1 MSTHSC
7 VIAPH
12 LKDALSTVENG
23 KYGRM
28 FPDLPS
34 PETDEA
40 ILLTLGRSGSVMDA
54 ASRMGGNDAA
64 TDNSRI
70 PAGFTFLGQFVAHDI
85 TADRSLLLHHAS
97 LNELRNFRTPRLD
110 LESLYGAGPT
120 GSPYLYDIDD
130 MDKFL
135 LGVNDRDEMKDLPR
149 NRQGRALLGDPRDD
163 VHLIISQL
171 HLAFLKFHNAIVDYL
186 RNKGVQKANVF
197 SEAQRLVRWHYQ
209 WIVVHEFLPLTAGEE
224 LMDDILTNGSKC
236 YAYNERPYIPI
247 EFADAAYRF
256 GHSQVRSIYVLNDGG
271 ARGQVFPDCAGT
283 VPVPHSRVVD
293 WAYFFNVDDRRPPQ
307 ASKRID
313 TILAHSLID
322 LPESVVGE
330 TTIPEEHSLAY
341 RDLVRGE
348 ALDLPSGEAI
358 ARTMGIEPLSR
369 DEVGLNQMGWNS
381 ETPLWFYILKEAE
394 VRHRGERLGE
404 VGGRIVAEVLL
415 GLIDGDPNSYRNA
428 QTQWRPELPGA
439 QEGQF
444 TMADLLRFVG
454 LNSLSQRI
462 DERL

>member
-1 MSTHSC
+1 M
-7 VIAPH
+7 
-12 LKDALSTVENG
+12 
-23 KYGRM
+23 
-28 FPDLPS
+28 
-34 PETDEA
+34 
-40 ILLTLGRSGSVMDA
+40 
-54 ASRMGGNDAA
+54 
-64 TDNSRI
+64 
-70 PAGFTFLGQFVAHDI
+70 
-85 TADRSLLLHHAS
+85 
-97 LNELRNFRTPRLD
+97 
-110 LESLYGAGPT
+110 
-120 GSPYLYDIDD
+120 
-130 MDKFL
+130 
-135 LGVNDRDEMKDLPR
+135 
-149 NRQGRALLGDPRDD
+149 
-163 VHLIISQL
+163 
-171 HLAFLKFHNAIVDYL
+171 
-186 RNKGVQKANVF
+186 QKENVF

-209 WIVVHEFLPLTAGEE
+209 WIVIHEFLPLSVGED

-236 YAYNERPYIPI
+236 YAYNERPYIPV

-313 TILAHSLID
+313 TVLAHSLID

-330 TTIPEEHSLAY
+330 TAFPAEHSLAY

-358 ARTMGIEPLSR
+358 ARAMGIEPLSR

-381 ETPLWFYILKEAE
+381 ETPLWFYILREAE
-394 VRHRGERLGE
+394 VCHGGERLGE

-428 QTQWRPELPGA
+428 GTQWRPELPGTQA
-439 QEGQF
+439 GQF
-444 TMADLLRFVG
+444 TMADLLRFAG
-454 LNSLSQRI
+454 LISLSQRI